1 MHKMKLELKSKTKL
15 NSGNKMPVLGLGTY
29 KLNDEKTVQTAV
41 ESALEIGFRHID
53 TAAMYNNE
61 EFVGSAIRNSNI
73 PREEIFITTKLDND
87 QHGYDKTLK
96 AFDISLKKLKLDY
109 ADLYLIH
116 WPVTGLRNES
126 WKALEKL
133 YEQNVCKSVGV
144 SNYTIRH
151 LNELFE
157 NSDLKPAVN
166 QVEFN
171 PFIYQKELLD
181 FCKENGIQLEGYTP
195 LARSKRF
202 DHPDV
207 KKIAE
212 KHSKTPA
219 QTLIR
224 WAIQQNVIVIPKSAN
239 PDRIKENS
247 NVFDFQLDDED
258 MTKLNS
264 LSENLRFAMDPAEIK

>member
-1 MHKMKLELKSKTKL
+1 MEKKLNSKIKL
-15 NSGNKMPVLGLGTY
+15 NSGNEMPVLGLGTY
-29 KLNDEKTVQTAV
+29 KLTDEKTVHKAV
-41 ESALEIGFRHID
+41 ESALEIGYRLID
-53 TAAMYNNE
+53 TASMYNNE
-61 EFVGSAIRNSNI
+61 EFVGDAIQNSNI
-73 PREEIFITTKLDND
+73 PREEIFVTTKLDND
-87 QHGYDKTLK
+87 QHGYDNTLK

-109 ADLYLIH
+109 IDLYLIH

-151 LNELFE
+151 LSELFE
-157 NSDLKPAVN
+157 NSNLKPAVN

-171 PFIYQKELLD
+171 PFNYQKKLLD

-202 DHPDV
+202 DHPEV

-219 QTLIR
+219 QILIR
-224 WAIQQNVIVIPKSAN
+224 WAIQQNVIIIPKSSN
-239 PDRIKENS
+239 PERIKENS
-247 NVFDFQLDDED
+247 NVFDLQLDDED
-258 MTKLNS
+258 MKKLNS
-264 LSENLRFAMDPAEIK
+264 LNENLRFAMDPAEIK